1 MTMFKIV
8 MTIQIQLI
16 HKYVSV
22 TLNYVMMNVMMIVNL
37 GLDLGLDLMD
47 SNVIIAIQKIHGA
60 MILIKLLIMEMMP
73 LLAVHQI
80 SVSSLVTFIFQS

>member
-8 MTIQIQLI
+8 MKIQIQLI
-16 HKYVSV
+16 HNYVFV
-22 TLNYVMMNVMMIVNL
+22 IRNCVMMNVMIVN
-37 GLDLGLDLMD
+37 LGLDLMD
-47 SNVIIAIQKIHGA
+47 SNVINAIQKIHGA
-60 MILIKLLIMEMMP
+60 MISMKLLIMEMMP

>member
-22 TLNYVMMNVMMIVNL
+22 TLNYVMMNVMIVNL
-37 GLDLGLDLMD
+37 DLDLMD
-47 SNVIIAIQKIHGA
+47 SNVIIAIQKIHGV
-60 MILIKLLIMEMMP
+60 MISMKLLIMEMMP
-73 LLAVHQI
+73 LLSVHQI